1 MLMPQS
7 PCAVPCTYS
16 PTAVNS
22 ASKKRQ
28 RGAIG
33 CAPAKK
39 RRVQARQSLAAP
51 VQLSKLLKTNS
62 ASVLELVVP
71 DSDRDYMYSKSSKKH
86 TVWLPLWVELGGVR
100 YYQLA
105 EFPGLLSGER
115 YSAGAQG
122 CVAAYACLDKSLG
135 LDPIALKA
143 VPMFSSKRKNR
154 TSYSNRRSTWSCEWK
169 LHEYLQKQ
177 GFVGT
182 NPTVE
187 MYGGVAASVH
197 GVHQVYFAMELMD
210 KDMFT
215 VLEENH
221 QDGKW
226 LIKVLLNTAK
236 SLRALHNAGIIYCD
250 LKPENILVR
259 QDGTAKFGDF
269 DRSCI
274 PELNLGIIG
283 GTKGYESPERMEDSM
298 KRSVEDDVWA
308 FGVTI
313 LISATMASSPYSDL
327 SREDLDKFEPS
338 NFLETQCR
346 QDWTVRQMKHLG
358 ALCDRILRIEP
369 SERASLDYIIAE
381 LTRIL
386 TLNEYPAESPM
397 LVRAVSSD
405 SMIGLGLPLTDLT
418 RESPLS
424 NSTINCSAST
434 TSSHAYTGVYI
445 PEVER
450 IDEYGRTV

>member
-1 MLMPQS
+1 M
-7 PCAVPCTYS
+7 
-16 PTAVNS
+16 
-22 ASKKRQ
+22 
-28 RGAIG
+28 
-33 CAPAKK
+33 
-39 RRVQARQSLAAP
+39 
-51 VQLSKLLKTNS
+51 QLSKLLKTND
-62 ASVLELVVP
+62 ASMLNLAVP
-71 DSDRDYMYSKSSKKH
+71 DNDRDYLFSKSSKKH
-86 TVWLPLWVELGGVR
+86 TVWLPLWVELAGVR
-100 YYQLA
+100 YVQMPQ
-105 EFPGLLSGER
+105 FPGLISGER
-115 YSAGAQG
+115 FSAGAQG
-122 CVAAYACLDKSLG
+122 CVAAYACLDRSLG

-169 LHEYLQKQ
+169 VHEHMRNQDFR
-177 GFVGT
+177 GIS
-182 NPTVE
+182 PTVE
-187 MYGGVAASVH
+187 VYGGVAASVH

-215 VLEENH
+215 VLEESH

-226 LIKVLLNTAK
+226 LIKVLLNTAR
-236 SLRALHNAGIIYCD
+236 SLRALHSAGMIYCD

-274 PELNLGIIG
+274 PDLNLGIIG

-298 KRSVEDDVWA
+298 KRSVEDDIWA

-358 ALCDRILRIEP
+358 ALCDRILRINP
-369 SERASLDYIIAE
+369 AERASLDFIISE
-381 LTRIL
+381 LATIL
-386 TLNEYPAESPM
+386 TLEEYPAESPM
-397 LVRAVSSD
+397 LVRATSSD

-424 NSTINCSAST
+424 NSTVNCSAST
-434 TSSHAYTGVYI
+434 TSSHTYSGMYI
-445 PEVER
+445 PEVEC
-450 IDEYGRTV
+450 IDEYN